1 MAGPLTLEDR
11 FAIQDLVASYS
22 WALDTGDIDA
32 LVACFT
38 PDARMIEEVFEDPDI
53 WEGHAGIRKV
63 SEHYS
68 NAPNFPGRQH
78 HTSQLQVEGDT
89 DACTARSFVF
99 VTECHGEPPYL
110 LRFTGYYQDK
120 LVKIAGHW
128 LFSERIIRLWDG
140 EILRNFPGKGEW
152 VPRKRPPELVVK
164 R

>member
-11 FAIQDLVASYS
+11 FAIQDLVARYA

-38 PDARMIEEVFEDPDI
+38 ADARMVEEVFEDPDV
-53 WEGHAGIRKV
+53 WEGHDGIRRV
-63 SEHYS
+63 SEHYR

-78 HTSQLQVEGDT
+78 HTSQLLVEGDA
-89 DACTARSFVF
+89 DAARAKSMVF

-110 LRFTGYYQDK
+110 LRFAGYYQDE
-120 LVKIAGHW
+120 LVKQDGRW
-128 LFSERIIRLWDG
+128 LFKQRIIRLWDG
-140 EILRNFPGKGEW
+140 EILKGFPGKGQW